1 MSTPRAQIQVT
12 PELTRKVATLARL
25 KLTESE
31 VTQFT
36 EQLAR
41 VLGYVGTLQEVDTSA
56 ADLVPMTSPLEMATP
71 LREDVA
77 RDFSRTSDGKPKV
90 LEHAPKTLFDGF
102 QVPPIL

>member
-1 MSTPRAQIQVT
+1 MASIQVT
-12 PELTRKVATLARL
+12 PELTRKVAGLARL
-25 KLTESE
+25 KLSESE

-36 EQLAR
+36 EQLGR
-41 VLGYVGTLQEVDTSA
+41 VLGYVGSLQEVDTSA

-77 RDFSRTSDGKPKV
+77 REFPPAADGKPKV
-90 LEHAPKTLFDGF
+90 LEHAPKTLFEGF